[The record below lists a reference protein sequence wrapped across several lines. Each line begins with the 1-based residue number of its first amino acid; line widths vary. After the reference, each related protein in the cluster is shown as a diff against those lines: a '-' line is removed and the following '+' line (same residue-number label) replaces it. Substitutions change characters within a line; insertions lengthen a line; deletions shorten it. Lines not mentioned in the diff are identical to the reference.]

1 MTVAVQGVPRTVC
14 GSSAGLGLSHC
25 LEEEM
30 LVHPAEGQH
39 QNLVGV
45 KVDAGLWNIP
55 PGGEYFK
62 EQRTHVKQMSRE
74 KGP

>member
-14 GSSAGLGLSHC
+14 GSSAGLGLPHC

-55 PGGEYFK
+55 QEGNI
-62 EQRTHVKQMSRE
+62 SR
-74 KGP
+74 KRGPM